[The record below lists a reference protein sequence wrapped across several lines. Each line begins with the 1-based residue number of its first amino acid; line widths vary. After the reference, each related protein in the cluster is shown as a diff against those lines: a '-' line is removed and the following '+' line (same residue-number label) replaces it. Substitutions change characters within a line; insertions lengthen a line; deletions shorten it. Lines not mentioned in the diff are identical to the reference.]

1 MFNLLL
7 EGLER
12 KSFDNKHVT
21 FEEHVTTEHNMW
33 HYLYFTVLVKVK
45 DPTEFTGPESY
56 VHEMVKVNNLLSY
69 YFFDTSSY
77 YTVSVV
83 EDYSFIS

>member
-1 MFNLLL
+1 MHFLS
-7 EGLER
+7 GLER

-21 FEEHVTTEHNMW
+21 FEEHVTMEHNMW

-56 VHEMVKVNNLLSY
+56 VAEMVKVNTL
-69 YFFDTSSY
+69 FP
-77 YTVSVV
+77 
-83 EDYSFIS
+83 

>member
-1 MFNLLL
+1 M
-7 EGLER
+7 ER

-56 VHEMVKVNNLLSY
+56 VHEMVKVIYRLHFMHDLMNNC
-69 YFFDTSSY
+69 YFTI
-77 YTVSVV
+77 
-83 EDYSFIS
+83 FISRKLIFFTAT